1 MFAGLTDLVQFM
13 HRTGGVCRVN
23 GQAIREGGFEVHA
36 AYGAAAA
43 HECAVAGLFETG
55 DHTCGAA
62 TELRVVPAGKHAAGR
77 AFLGTEV
84 VHAHLTGA
92 AYSTLLIKRQ
102 CANFY
107 PLLI

>member
-1 MFAGLTDLVQFM
+1 M
-13 HRTGGVCRVN
+13 HACRVN
-23 GQAIREGGFEVHA
+23 GQAIREAGFEVHA

-43 HECAVAGLFETG
+43 HECAVAGLSEAG

-62 TELRVVPAGKHAAGR
+62 TELRVVPAGKHATGR

-92 AYSTLLIKRQ
+92 APIPASTLLSQ
-102 CANFY
+102 S
-107 PLLI
+107 LLILY